1 MKFIANTAI
10 SLCAA
15 VYTIFYM
22 SLNDLT
28 SNEGALSKTGLSHP
42 VLFFIWGT
50 LVYIALYINIFSL
63 AKTFGRITSFH
74 IIFAVSALIGM
85 GLTLFFKF
93 DYSLKTQYFLHCAG
107 SLIFSV
113 CTGVAVFITY
123 LSGFKKN
130 VFNAVLTMIIGVILL
145 TDLILLIIFKQ
156 NALIET
162 LPVLFALIAMPVTL
176 AYNQYRKKNKE
187 FADAS

>member
-113 CTGVAVFITY
+113 CTGVA
-123 LSGFKKN
+123 GFKKN

-162 LPVLFALIAMPVTL
+162 VPVLFALIAMPVTL